1 MKHPEAVAILQSIIE
16 TLDELEDTPCLSST
30 NCISKLL
37 LIDEKLSKL
46 IRYAVN
52 RATDERDCLQIEF

>member
-1 MKHPEAVAILQSIIE
+1 MKHPEAISILESIIE
-16 TLDELEDTPCLSST
+16 SLEKLENARCLSNS

-46 IRYAVN
+46 TRYAVN
-52 RATDERDCLQIEF
+52 LAIDERDFHEIEF